1 MLSSIYAQ
9 DFVGSWWTD
18 QDHEQIINLFQYVEV
33 FSKLRCSE
41 KIKRKQLWIIPTRLE
56 KISCAAD
63 HRWTYKIR
71 ENKAG
76 KTAVGRWEEAGV
88 APNSYAVLSSLGA

>member
-1 MLSSIYAQ
+1 
-9 DFVGSWWTD
+9 
-18 QDHEQIINLFQYVEV
+18 VEV

-41 KIKRKQLWIIPTRLE
+41 KTKRKQLWIIPTRLE
-56 KISCAAD
+56 KISCVAD

-76 KTAVGRWEEAGV
+76 KTAVCRWEEAGV

>member
-1 MLSSIYAQ
+1 MHKILLA
-9 DFVGSWWTD
+9 VGGLTKTGTD
-18 QDHEQIINLFQYVEV
+18 NQPVPICGSF
-33 FSKLRCSE
+33 F
-41 KIKRKQLWIIPTRLE
+41 KIEMFRKAKRKQLWIIPTRLE

-76 KTAVGRWEEAGV
+76 KTAVGRWEEA
-88 APNSYAVLSSLGA
+88 VLSSLGA